1 LKRKP
6 VNVQS
11 EEERLAEVDRVILE
25 TCSRGCE
32 LIKLGAPV
40 SEVDVTVDFLRAL
53 YRRRDII
60 LVELNRA
67 GVTEKDA
74 YAHLRANHKEAMLI

>member
-1 LKRKP
+1 
-6 VNVQS
+6 
-11 EEERLAEVDRVILE
+11 
-25 TCSRGCE
+25 